1 MVVRRAQGFTL
12 IEVLVVL
19 VLLAV
24 LAGVVAFNMTGSLK
38 GSKIRAASRDLVAAL
53 RYTRSQAMVK
63 HQDQVLTFDL
73 DDKSYKAPG
82 KDKVKFPE
90 EMDIAVYTADSEIAS
105 ESSGG
110 IRFFS
115 DGASTGGRVTLTVG
129 ERLWRVNVAWLTGEI
144 RMFEDKEL

>member
-1 MVVRRAQGFTL
+1 MIARRAKGFTL

-38 GSKIRAASRDLVAAL
+38 GSKIRAASRDLVAAM
-53 RYTRSQAMVK
+53 RYTRSQAMIK
-63 HQDQVLTFDL
+63 HKEQVVTFNL
-73 DDKSYKAPG
+73 EDKSYQVPG
-82 KDKVKFPE
+82 KDKVVFPE
-90 EMDIAVYTADSEIAS
+90 EMEITLYTADSEVAS

-129 ERLWRVNVAWLTGEI
+129 ERLWRINVAWLTGEI